1 MSNSPKYI
9 KISHS
14 TIHIKNNRNKYV
26 LSRLKT
32 DKKYKYSL
40 KNELILRNTNN
51 KIKEDLKNN
60 SLLKAISYY
69 KEEYNKINKE
79 NKTLQSSYNISN
91 IIYKQNTIQTFH
103 DLIKLYKSKRYNIT
117 DEYMNKNTF
126 KKCPLLFSTKER
138 INSFFEFKTEKEN
151 NKYIRFIDKEN
162 NIITKRKNLYQ
173 NKIGKINIR
182 KKIFEKI
189 KNEDKNNKSP
199 FKTIDISK
207 PINRIN
213 SAEKKFISLYK
224 LNNMKKMIKKFKNEL
239 KVSKSINNII
249 NSNNEENKLYLIK
262 NSIPINMNNNNY
274 KKEIENLLKLK
285 DKSSLLEQLQNI
297 NIINFQRNELEKII
311 EYFAKT
317 FLKFNENQI
326 KKMLIPKNTNIDK
339 ELLIILNT
347 FMKRNNMMKQKNKFR
362 YLNNFDFFNS
372 VIEVDNQTFNLQ
384 KKLIENQ
391 TGD

>member
-1 MSNSPKYI
+1 
-9 KISHS
+9 
-14 TIHIKNNRNKYV
+14 
-26 LSRLKT
+26 
-32 DKKYKYSL
+32 
-40 KNELILRNTNN
+40 
-51 KIKEDLKNN
+51 
-60 SLLKAISYY
+60 
-69 KEEYNKINKE
+69 
-79 NKTLQSSYNISN
+79 
-91 IIYKQNTIQTFH
+91 
-103 DLIKLYKSKRYNIT
+103 
-117 DEYMNKNTF
+117 
-126 KKCPLLFSTKER
+126 
-138 INSFFEFKTEKEN
+138 
-151 NKYIRFIDKEN
+151 
-162 NIITKRKNLYQ
+162 
-173 NKIGKINIR
+173 
-182 KKIFEKI
+182 
-189 KNEDKNNKSP
+189 
-199 FKTIDISK
+199 
-207 PINRIN
+207 
-213 SAEKKFISLYK
+213 
-224 LNNMKKMIKKFKNEL
+224 MIKKFKNEL

-285 DKSSLLEQLQNI
+285 DKSSFLEQLQNI

-347 FMKRNNMMKQKNKFR
+347 FMKRNNMMKQKNKFL

-372 VIEVDNQTFNLQ
+372 IIEVDNQTFNLQ